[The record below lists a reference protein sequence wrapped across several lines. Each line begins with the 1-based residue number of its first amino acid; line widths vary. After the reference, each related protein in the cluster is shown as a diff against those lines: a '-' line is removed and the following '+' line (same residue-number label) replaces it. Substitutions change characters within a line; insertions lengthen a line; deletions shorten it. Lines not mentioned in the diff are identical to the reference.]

1 VLLLEEW
8 VVHCT
13 DRRQSYSRVTI
24 QHTSKQVLRFIGDVR
39 PLFRIEFQCRAKDVF
54 EDLGVRIS
62 LKRRVSTEEHIKDD
76 AETPHVTFLPVL
88 ALQHF
93 GGHVVGRPDHC
104 VHLFSLGHS
113 LVPLREAEVDQLHL
127 RQFSLVSHQV
137 VFGLQVPMDDLL
149 IVQVLH
155 CAEHLGHQRRSVVL
169 VEFGISN
176 DAIKKFTTRAILHDD
191 VDVAVIHEGLVELDD
206 VGVVDACKNEQL
218 FFKMLDVLFD

>member
-1 VLLLEEW
+1 MLLLEEW

-13 DRRQSYSRVTI
+13 YCSQPFCRVTL
-24 QHTSKQVLRFIGDVR
+24 QHTSKQLFRFIGNVS
-39 PLFRIEFQCRAKDVF
+39 PLLGIKFQCLAKNVF
-54 EDLGVRIS
+54 ENLGVRVS
-62 LKRRVSTEEHIKDD
+62 LKRRVSTKEHIKDD
-76 AETPHVTFLPVL
+76 TKTPHVTFLPIL

-93 GGHVVGRPDHC
+93 RGHVVGSSNNG

-127 RQFSLVSHQV
+127 RQFRLVSHQV
-137 VFGLQVPMDDLL
+137 VFGLQIPVDDLL
-149 IVQVLH
+149 IMQVFH
-155 CAEHLGHQRRSVVL
+155 GAEHLGHQGGSVVL

-206 VGVVDACKNEQL
+206 VGVVDTCKNEQL
-218 FFKMLDVLFD
+218 FFEMLDVLFD